1 MRKLLF
7 FGTLFITV
15 CVVGFCAFTS
25 DAETQTNNDTN
36 KTENETV
43 IIDTETIDVIEPLN
57 INDTMV
63 NVEEPETIIISD
75 EVVDESETVEFS
87 ENTKED
93 VNKTEDIY
101 DIKSQEVLE
110 KQVELES
117 ITDKEE
123 WFIAYK
129 NLINEYS
136 EWVDSPESIY
146 DVYSNSDIYLMQR
159 CIETETFEQD
169 FESKVNVASVILN
182 RLNSEKFSND
192 VSKVIVKGQFAFG
205 RKKISEDT
213 KLALEYAYMIGDTT
227 EGALYFHSLAYR
239 PRFNGADYIFTDA
252 AGHHFY
258 R

>member
-7 FGTLFITV
+7 FGTLVITV
-15 CVVGFCAFTS
+15 CVVGFCTLTS

-36 KTENETV
+36 KTKNETV
-43 IIDTETIDVIEPLN
+43 IIDTETVEPLN
-57 INDTMV
+57 INETMIE
-63 NVEEPETIIISD
+63 VEEPDTIIISNE
-75 EVVDESETVEFS
+75 EVNEAETEIQT
-87 ENTKED
+87 ETNTEEE
-93 VNKTEDIY
+93 TEDIY
-101 DIKSQEVLE
+101 DIKSQEVLK
-110 KQVELES
+110 KQIELES

-136 EWVDSPESIY
+136 EWIDPPESIY
-146 DVYSNSDIYLMQR
+146 DVYSNNDIYLMQR

-192 VSKVIVKGQFAFG
+192 VNKVIVKGQFAFG
-205 RKKISEDT
+205 RKHISEDT

-227 EGALYFHSLAYR
+227 DGALYFHSLAYR
-239 PRFNGADYIFTDA
+239 PRFSGANYIFTDE

-258 R
+258 K

>member
-7 FGTLFITV
+7 FGTLVITV

-36 KTENETV
+36 KTENEIV
-43 IIDTETIDVIEPLN
+43 IIDTETIEPLD

-63 NVEEPETIIISD
+63 DVEEPETIIISE
-75 EVVDESETVEFS
+75 EVVDESETVEFT
-87 ENTKED
+87 ENIKED
-93 VNKTEDIY
+93 ISETEDIY

-110 KQVELES
+110 KQAELES

-136 EWVDSPESIY
+136 EWVDPPESIY
-146 DVYSNSDIYLMQR
+146 DVYSNNDIYLMQR

-182 RLNSEKFSND
+182 RLNSKEFSND
-192 VSKVIVKGQFAFG
+192 VNKVIVKGQFAFG

-227 EGALYFHSLAYR
+227 NGALYFHSLAYR
-239 PRFNGADYIFTDA
+239 PRFSGADYIFTDA

>member
-7 FGTLFITV
+7 FGLSVIAV

-25 DAETQTNNDTN
+25 EAETQTNNDL
-36 KTENETV
+36 NETEIETL
-43 IIDTETIDVIEPLN
+43 IIDTETVEPL
-57 INDTMV
+57 DTNNPIGEV
-63 NVEEPETIIISD
+63 KDPEAIIISD
-75 EVVDESETVEFS
+75 EEINEAETEVE
-87 ENTKED
+87 TD
-93 VNKTEDIY
+93 IDKTDDIY
-101 DIKSQEVLE
+101 EIKRLEVLE
-110 KQVELES
+110 KQIELEN

-136 EWVDSPESIY
+136 EWVDPPESIY
-146 DVYSNSDIYLMQR
+146 DIYSNNDIYLMQR

-182 RLNSEKFSND
+182 RLNSENFSND

-205 RKKISEDT
+205 RKHISEDT

-227 EGALYFHSLAYR
+227 DGALYFHSLAYR
-239 PRFNGADYIFTDA
+239 PRFSGADYIFTDK

-258 R
+258 K